1 MSRPIL
7 VVIFAISMCPVLPAQ
22 HMTVDRL
29 RGMLAAQKAAHKSDS
44 DMAGKVGGVTL
55 TEQLTAPTLEKLE
68 AELQPGAKTVEAL
81 DLQAD
86 VSGFLDPPPDELPT
100 QAPPD
105 AAACELMLRRAIE
118 FAAITMH
125 RMPDFLATRST
136 RSFDDRPLLIS
147 PSGWYPA
154 HSDLHLAGTFTQQI
168 TYRNGREVSSAHSSQ
183 QDPKADP
190 PASPSGLTSSGEFGP
205 VLATV
210 ITDALKGKLTWNH
223 WEQTSAGVAAVFHF
237 EIPQDASHY
246 SVSFCW
252 VVGPNVN
259 SYRHINDMAYA
270 QLNCYKGTPA
280 YHGSISIDPA
290 TGTVLRIAIKSD
302 LPPKDRL
309 VRADLFV
316 QYGSVE
322 IGGRSYICPIRSVAS
337 SLIRFPESTPART
350 LLCLNEATFTNYYR
364 FGASVRVLPA
374 H

>member
-7 VVIFAISMCPVLPAQ
+7 VAIFAVSMCPVLQAQ
-22 HMTVDRL
+22 HMTVEQM
-29 RGMLAAQKAAHKSDS
+29 RGMLVAQKTAHKSDG
-44 DMAGKVGGVTL
+44 DVAGKVAAADL
-55 TEQLTAPTLEKLE
+55 TERLTPTALDKME
-68 AELQPGAKTVEAL
+68 AELQPGPRTVEAL
-81 DLQAD
+81 DLQVD
-86 VSGFLDPPPDELPT
+86 ISGFLDPPRGDLPT
-100 QAPPD
+100 EDPPD
-105 AAACELMLRRAIE
+105 AATREQMLRRAIE

-136 RSFDDRPLLIS
+136 RGFDDRPLLIS

-154 HSDLHLAGTFTQQI
+154 HTDLHLAGTFTEQI
-168 TYRNGREVSSAHSSQ
+168 TYRDGREVASAQSSQ
-183 QDPKADP
+183 QDTKADL

-210 ITDALKGKLTWNH
+210 ITDALKGKMTWNH
-223 WEQTSAGVAAVFHF
+223 WEQTSMGVAAIFHF
-237 EIPQDASHY
+237 EIPKDASHY

-252 VVGPNVN
+252 VVGPNQS
-259 SYRHINDMAYA
+259 SYRHINDMADA

-280 YHGSISIDPA
+280 YHGSICIDPA
-290 TGTVLRIAIKSD
+290 TGTVLRIAIESD

-309 VRADLFV
+309 ARADLFV

-322 IGGRSYICPIRSVAS
+322 IGGRSYICPIRSVAR

-350 LLCLNEATFTNYYR
+350 LLCLNEATFTNYHR

-374 H
+374 R